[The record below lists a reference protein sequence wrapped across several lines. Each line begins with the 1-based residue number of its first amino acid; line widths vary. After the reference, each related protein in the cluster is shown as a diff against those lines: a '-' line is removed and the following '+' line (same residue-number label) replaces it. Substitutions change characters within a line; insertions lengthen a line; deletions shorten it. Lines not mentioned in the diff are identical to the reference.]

1 MEEYLVE
8 IRGSDGEL
16 IAEKCV
22 NTMGAAIKFAD
33 DNQQHS
39 NKVVISIFYR
49 DCEGKRVEVEPV
61 IMWSKYEY
69 RYHT

>member
-8 IRGSDGEL
+8 IRGDDGEL
-16 IAEKCV
+16 IAEESV
-22 NTMGAAIKFAD
+22 GTMGAAIKFAD
-33 DNQQHS
+33 DNQRQ
-39 NKVVISIFYR
+39 NDTVVISIFYR